1 MMSFPFIV
9 IDDNP
14 VDLMIIE
21 KLLSIGG
28 VTQNIRK
35 FTKGTEAIVYIDE
48 QSSGVDHTVILLD
61 MMMPEMDGFAFL
73 DKFENLPTETKKRY
87 SIYML
92 SSSIDPKDI
101 SRAGQNIN
109 LNGFINKPLDV
120 EALKVTIASLSL

>member
-1 MMSFPFIV
+1 MMSSPFLV

-35 FTKGTEAIVYIDE
+35 FTKGTEALVYIDE
-48 QSSGVDHTVILLD
+48 QASGVDHTVILLD

-120 EALKVTIASLSL
+120 EALKVTIASLGL

>member
-1 MMSFPFIV
+1 MSFPFIV

-28 VTQNIRK
+28 VTQNIKK
-35 FTKGTEAIVYIDE
+35 FSRGIEALAYIDE
-48 QSSGVDHTVILLD
+48 YASSEPHTVILLD

-73 DKFENLPTETKKRY
+73 DQFGNFPTEIKRKY

-101 SRAGQNIN
+101 SRAGANVN
-109 LNGFINKPLDV
+109 LKGFINKPLDI
-120 EALKVTIASLSL
+120 EALKVTIAGLEI

>member
-1 MMSFPFIV
+1 MSFPFIV

-28 VTQNIRK
+28 VSQNIRK
-35 FTKGTEAIVYIDE
+35 FSKGTEALVYIDE
-48 QSSGVDHTVILLD
+48 HGSVVEHTVILLD

-73 DKFENLPTETKKRY
+73 DQFEALPTETKRKY

-101 SRAGQNIN
+101 SRAGQNVN

-120 EALKVTIASLSL
+120 EALKATIATLEV